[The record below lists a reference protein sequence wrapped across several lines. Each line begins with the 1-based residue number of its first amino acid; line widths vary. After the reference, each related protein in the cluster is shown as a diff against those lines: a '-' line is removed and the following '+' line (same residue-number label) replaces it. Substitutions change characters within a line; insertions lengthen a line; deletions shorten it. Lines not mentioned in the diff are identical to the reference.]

1 MRRCLVETGFLLA
14 LNPKDKNHEWA
25 LELLRTAKRGIC
37 ALYVSPAAP
46 IELSLIMKS
55 RGYSD
60 EAIAETLVAME
71 EAIMLYT
78 RPNFAMLRLEHVQL
92 AARLRSKYSELTFFD
107 SIHAAI
113 AIMDN
118 YHYSDLD
125 PVVAEIVS
133 EEKA

>member
-14 LNPKDKNHEWA
+14 LNPKDRNHEWA
-25 LELLRTAKRGIC
+25 LRLLRNAKHGVCMVHI
-37 ALYVSPAAP
+37 SPAAP

-60 EAIAETLVAME
+60 EAIAETLAAME

-78 RPNFAMLRLEHVQL
+78 RPSFAALRLDHLQL
-92 AARLRSKYSELTFFD
+92 AARLRSKYPELTFFD

-118 YHYSDLD
+118 YEYADLD
-125 PVVAEIVS
+125 PVIVKIFS
-133 EEKA
+133 EGKD